1 MEKITCSKN
10 NGKELQF
17 NCAQYR
23 ETGSPEGSTYMPSG
37 DNRLTRWILEA
48 LSELTTK
55 QTEEFLSQV
64 SQQGFLRPESS
75 DPGLILQPMSQ
86 E

>member
-23 ETGSPEGSTYMPSG
+23 EAGGPERGNYAMTREEAERYISTLSDREIILLDALISSISQKRQQAQNPLVTSG
-37 DNRLTRWILEA
+37 KA
-48 LSELTTK
+48 EL
-55 QTEEFLSQV
+55 
-64 SQQGFLRPESS
+64 
-75 DPGLILQPMSQ
+75 
-86 E
+86 

>member
-23 ETGSPEGSTYMPSG
+23 EAGGPERGNYAMTREEAERYIAQLTFEEKLKLNELLKALEQKRQLFPSHPASTGTSG
-37 DNRLTRWILEA
+37 L
-48 LSELTTK
+48 
-55 QTEEFLSQV
+55 
-64 SQQGFLRPESS
+64 
-75 DPGLILQPMSQ
+75 
-86 E
+86 

>member
-23 ETGSPEGSTYMPSG
+23 ETGSPEGSVYMSEEEMQEV
-37 DNRLTRWILEA
+37 LSQMTRSEKIVFYELLSA
-48 LSELTTK
+48 LSQSPSHVESRLNSD
-55 QTEEFLSQV
+55 LS
-64 SQQGFLRPESS
+64 
-75 DPGLILQPMSQ
+75 IC
-86 E
+86 